1 MGRITLAEMEKYLSS
16 EKELLTPKEEEQ
28 KLKEESEINIFKDA
42 SQKKIKI
49 TDKNFEKEFDKIKKS
64 LNNSILAINEQSS
77 KDVVYHLNSL
87 IFDTTKFLSS
97 LGVDTTKAWND
108 FLKNKTNKSNVG
120 KLKDILGEK

>member
-49 TDKNFEKEFDKIKKS
+49 TDKN
-64 LNNSILAINEQSS
+64 EQSS
-77 KDVVYHLNSL
+77 KDVVYHLNSI
-87 IFDTTKFLSS
+87 IFDTAKFLSS
-97 LGVDTTKAWND
+97 LEVDTTKAWND